1 MSKKVETAEDV
12 RKLTDEEV
20 GVELSRLRNQLFA
33 LRTQAVTGKVENVA
47 DFKITRRS
55 IARLLTEKNAR
66 RHRKSAAAKPAAKPA
81 AKAKA
86 VADAGPAKG
95 GSTKPVA
102 KKAASAKTRPSARKA
117 TKTK

>member
-33 LRTQAVTGKVENVA
+33 LRTQAVTGKVENVP

-66 RHRKSAAAKPAAKPA
+66 RHRKSAAAKPAAK
-81 AKAKA
+81 AKAA
-86 VADAGPAKG
+86 ADAGPAKG